1 MKTNSFFTKI
11 SAYFRKSQIAGVTV
25 VLIVIMIISSLISNK
40 FLTLYNLQI
49 MVRSLAFTCLVALGQ
64 GVLLLLGDI
73 DLSVGAIA
81 GLCGVIC
88 GQLAAVLHVNPYLA
102 ILLGLFAGV
111 IFGSINGGL
120 VTGFKLNPIVL
131 TIGTQTAYRGL
142 NLVITKGRT
151 ITGLGQI
158 KVYGTNS
165 MTVFGEGSLFG
176 VIPWPTAI
184 MIVVFIIIYFITRR
198 TTFGRNVYAVGNS
211 METARMV
218 GINTNRVRI
227 ISYGICGLL
236 TGLAGILMSM
246 RLASAQASIGEIWVL
261 PSIAAPVIGGIA
273 TTGGIGSISGA
284 LVGGAIMG
292 VVSNIIVL
300 GNVNLYWQ
308 QVINGSIVVLAIIFD
323 SFAQKLRNKL

>member
-1 MKTNSFFTKI
+1 MKSNSVLAKTTDF
-11 SAYFRKSQIAGVTV
+11 FRKSQIAGVTA
-25 VLIVIMIISSLISNK
+25 VLIVIIVISGFISNK
-40 FLTLYNLQI
+40 FLTLYNFQI
-49 MVRSLAFTCLVALGQ
+49 MVRALAFTCLIALGQ
-64 GVLLLLGDI
+64 GLLLLLGDI

-88 GQLAAVLHVNPYLA
+88 GKLAAEMQVNPYIA
-102 ILLGLFAGV
+102 IIIGLLAGV
-111 IFGSINGGL
+111 FFGGVNGAL
-120 VTGFKLNPIVL
+120 ITGFKLNPIVL

-142 NLVITKGRT
+142 NLLITKGRT

-158 KVYGTNS
+158 KVFGNNS
-165 MTVFGEGSLFG
+165 MTVFGEGSIFQ
-176 VIPWPTAI
+176 IPWPTVI
-184 MIVVFIIIYFITRR
+184 MIVIFFIIYFITRR

-211 METARMV
+211 METAKMV
-218 GINTNRVRI
+218 GINTSSTRI
-227 ISYGICGLL
+227 ISYGICGFLAA
-236 TGLAGILMSM
+236 LAGILMSM

-273 TTGGIGSISGA
+273 TTGGVGSVSGA
-284 LVGGAIMG
+284 LIGGAIMG

-323 SFAQKLRNKL
+323 SFAQKLRNKI

>member
-1 MKTNSFFTKI
+1 
-11 SAYFRKSQIAGVTV
+11 
-25 VLIVIMIISSLISNK
+25 MI
-40 FLTLYNLQI
+40 
-49 MVRSLAFTCLVALGQ
+49 RALAFTCLVALGQ
-64 GVLLLLGDI
+64 GLLLLLGDI

-88 GQLAAVLHVNPYLA
+88 GKLAAEMNFNPYVA
-102 ILLGLFAGV
+102 IFLGLMAG
-111 IFGSINGGL
+111 ILFGAINGSL

-158 KVYGTNS
+158 KVYGNNN
-165 MTVFGEGSLFG
+165 MTIFGEGSLFN
-176 VIPWPTAI
+176 IPWPTII
-184 MIVVFIIIYFITRR
+184 MIVVFCLIYFITRR

-211 METARMV
+211 METAKMV
-218 GINTNRVRI
+218 GINTSYTRI
-227 ISYGICGLL
+227 VSYGICGFLAA
-236 TGLAGILMSM
+236 LAGILMSM

-292 VVSNIIVL
+292 VISNIIVL

-323 SFAQKLRNKL
+323 SFARKIRNRI

>member
-1 MKTNSFFTKI
+1 MKNSNTVFPKI
-11 SAYFRKSQIAGVTV
+11 LDVFRKSQLAGVTA
-25 VLIVIMIISSLISNK
+25 VLIVIMIASSFISNK
-40 FLTLYNLQI
+40 FLTPYNLQI

-64 GVLLLLGDI
+64 GILLLLGDI

-88 GQLAAVLHVNPYLA
+88 GKLAVDLQANPLLA
-102 ILLGLFAGV
+102 IVVALLAGV
-111 IFGSINGGL
+111 LFGSINGGL
-120 VTGFKLNPIVL
+120 VTTFKLNPIVL
-131 TIGTQTAYRGL
+131 TIGTQTAFRGL

-151 ITGLGQI
+151 ITGFPKTI
-158 KVYGTNS
+158 
-165 MTVFGEGSLFG
+165 TVFGEGSVFN
-176 VIPWPTAI
+176 IPWPTVI
-184 MIVVFIIIYFITRR
+184 LFFVFIFVYFITKK
-198 TTFGRNVYAVGNS
+198 TTYGRNVYAVGNS
-211 METARMV
+211 VETAKMV
-218 GINTNRVRI
+218 GIKTNRVRI

-236 TGLAGILMSM
+236 AGLAGILMSM

-284 LVGGAIMG
+284 LIGGAIMG

-308 QVINGSIVVLAIIFD
+308 QVLNGSIVVLAIIFD
-323 SFAQKLRNKL
+323 SFAQKIRNKL

>member
-1 MKTNSFFTKI
+1 MKNNSVFVKL
-11 SAYFRKSQIAGVTV
+11 SAYFRKSQIAGVTA
-25 VLIVIMIISSLISNK
+25 VLIVIMIISSIISNK
-40 FLTLYNLQI
+40 FLTPYNLQI
-49 MVRSLAFTCLVALGQ
+49 MLRSLAFTCLVALGQ
-64 GVLLLLGDI
+64 GLLLLLGDI

-88 GQLAAVLHVNPYLA
+88 GQMAAVLHINPYLA
-102 ILLGLFAGV
+102 ILLGLCAGV
-111 IFGSINGGL
+111 VFGSINGCL

-158 KVYGTNS
+158 KVYGDNS

-176 VIPWPTAI
+176 IPWPTAI
-184 MIVVFIIIYFITRR
+184 MIVVFVIIYFITRR

-211 METARMV
+211 METAKMV
-218 GINTNRVRI
+218 GISTSQVRI

-236 TGLAGILMSM
+236 AGLAGILMSM

-323 SFAQKLRNKL
+323 SFAQKIRNKL

>member
-1 MKTNSFFTKI
+1 MKNNPALTKVI
-11 SAYFRKSQIAGVTV
+11 NYFRKSNIAGVTA
-25 VLIVIMIISSLISNK
+25 VLIVMIIISSLVSNK
-40 FLTLYNLQI
+40 FLTLYNFQI
-49 MVRSLAFTCLVALGQ
+49 MVRALAFTCLVALGQ
-64 GVLLLLGDI
+64 GLLLLLGDI

-88 GQLAAVLHVNPYLA
+88 GKLAAEMNVNPYIA
-102 ILLGLFAGV
+102 IMVGLLAGV
-111 IFGSINGGL
+111 FFGSINGCL

-158 KVYGTNS
+158 KVYGDKS
-165 MTVFGEGSLFG
+165 MTVFGEGSVFH
-176 VIPWPTAI
+176 IPWPTVI
-184 MIVVFIIIYFITRR
+184 MVVVFCIIFFITRR

-211 METARMV
+211 EETAKMV
-218 GINTNRVRI
+218 GINTSSTRI
-227 ISYGICGLL
+227 ISYGICGVLAA
-236 TGLAGILMSM
+236 LAGILMSM

-273 TTGGIGSISGA
+273 TTGGVGSISGA

-308 QVINGSIVVLAIIFD
+308 QVINGSIVVLAVIFD
-323 SFAQKLRNKL
+323 SFAQTLRNKI